1 ESSALSKNISI
12 FATFGLR
19 TLAAA
24 ALCAASGVA
33 LTQDAQAPLAPLSIE
48 GDAERGELLAETCS
62 GCHGIPGYRNAYPS
76 FHVPKLGGQNQD
88 YLEVALQGYRRGTRG
103 HQTMQAQAAPLTDQD
118 IADLAAYLSGLED
131 GQATGISR
139 ASADAIRAGQEAA
152 ATCAA
157 CHGEAGISPAPQWP
171 NLAGQHQSYLMH
183 ALTQYKSGQRK
194 DMVMAPLVA
203 PLDDETIEQLAAYF
217 ASQPGLYTTDDM

>member
-1 ESSALSKNISI
+1 MSKNISI
-12 FATFGLR
+12 FATFGAR
-19 TLAAA
+19 TLAVA

-48 GDAERGELLAETCS
+48 GDPEQGELLAETCS

-103 HQTMQAQAAPLTDQD
+103 HETMQSQAASLTDQD
-118 IADLAAYLSGLED
+118 IADLSAYFASLED
-131 GQATGISR
+131 SQATGISR
-139 ASADAIRAGQEAA
+139 ADAAAIRAGQEAA

-157 CHGEAGISPAPQWP
+157 CHGEAGMSPAPQWP

-183 ALTQYKSGQRK
+183 ALTQYKSGERK